1 MQSKDTLEALTYFD
15 KEPDV
20 AALASAYATTTTELS
35 AYFDLCR
42 NSYDERRNYWPGKSR
57 DLRKHGADAFPWEG
71 ASDSEAHVIDERIN
85 RLASLCI
92 TALNKANIRAFPVE
106 SSDIARARVVSGF
119 MKWMVTSGYISRFKQ
134 EMEFGANMLLERG
147 IFITYVGWQR
157 EDRRFLQNISLESIA
172 QMAPE
177 VAQAII
183 GGNDD
188 KALVEM
194 VMKSFSG
201 VNEKRAKKAIS
212 DLRKTGFADVPIIRR
227 QVDAPLVKTL
237 TPDSDFYFP
246 SWTTDPQQV
255 PYCFWRTYMTP
266 QELENKVITDG
277 WDAGWVEK
285 VIKSFRGVN
294 VHSIER
300 EHEGRRSLS
309 LTDNVYKA
317 NDLIEVVT
325 AYQRLIDKEDGAEGI
340 YRTIFHRS
348 FTGDTQTRGYALFE
362 LMNGYEDYPVV
373 VTRLAEDAK
382 RLYDTHT
389 IPDKLRGIQQQVKV
403 ERDSRIDRNS
413 LATLPPI
420 MHPVGNAPS
429 DWGPGRYIPYRRA
442 GEYQFGPQPQYNP
455 GSVEM
460 ENTMQQ
466 QADRL
471 VGLDA
476 GNPISQQVLQF
487 LIDKYLNHIAQVLRM
502 AFRCFQRFGPDKVLY
517 QVTGISDPQQLD
529 KGNPDENYDLN
540 ITFDILSTDPDNL
553 DNRVKQFA
561 SLLQFDK
568 NGRINIDSFLD
579 VVASSID
586 PVMAASILQPAE
598 QAQQQMVKHVSDDIT
613 KISSAIEVPAR
624 PNGAQIAL
632 QLIQQYVSQPDVQQ
646 RMQGDEAF
654 AARIQ
659 KYAGAYQFQ
668 LTQAQNAQ
676 IGKIGVAP
684 AQMGQINMQ
693 GIAG

>member
-1 MQSKDTLEALTYFD
+1 MQSKDVQEALTYFD

-20 AALASAYATTTTELS
+20 QALASAYATTTTELS

-71 ASDSEAHVIDERIN
+71 AADSEAHVIDERIN
-85 RLASLCI
+85 RLTSLCM
-92 TALNKANIRAFPVE
+92 TALAKSNIRAFPVE
-106 SSDIARARVVSGF
+106 SHDIARAKVVSGF
-119 MKWMVTSGYISRFKQ
+119 MKWMVNSGYIARFKQ
-134 EMEFGANMLLERG
+134 EMEFGANMLFERG
-147 IFITYVGWQR
+147 IFISYVGWQR
-157 EDRRFLQNISLESIA
+157 EDRRFLQNVSLESIA
-172 QMAPE
+172 QMAPD

-183 GGNDD
+183 DGNQD
-188 KALVEM
+188 KNLIGM
-194 VMKSFSG
+194 VMKAFDG
-201 VNEKRAKKAIS
+201 VTEKRAKKAIS

-246 SWTTDPQQV
+246 SWTTDPQQA
-255 PYCFWRTYMTP
+255 PYCFWRTYMTA
-266 QELENKVITDG
+266 QELENKVLTDG

-285 VIKSFRGVN
+285 VIKDFRGVN

-340 YRTIFHRS
+340 YRTVFHRS
-348 FTGDTQTRGYALFE
+348 FTGDSEIRGYALFE

-413 LATLPPI
+413 MATLPPI

-442 GEYQFGPQPQYNP
+442 GEFQFGPQPAYNA

-471 VGLDA
+471 VGLDTT
-476 GNPISQQVLQF
+476 NPISQQVLQF
-487 LIDKYLNHIAQVLRM
+487 TVNKYLTHVAEVLRM

-517 QVTGISDPQQLD
+517 QVTGVTDPQQLD
-529 KGNPDENYDLN
+529 RGNPDENFDLN
-540 ITFDILSTDPDNL
+540 ITFDVLSTDPENQDN
-553 DNRVKQFA
+553 KITQFA

-586 PVMAASILQPAE
+586 PIMAASILQPAE
-598 QAQQQMVKHVSDDIT
+598 QAQQQMVKHVSDDLT

-659 KYAGAYQFQ
+659 KYAEQYQFQ
-668 LTQAQNAQ
+668 LQQAQNAQ
-676 IGKIGVAP
+676 IGRIGTAP
-684 AQMGQINMQ
+684 ASVGGMSTQNL
-693 GIAG
+693 